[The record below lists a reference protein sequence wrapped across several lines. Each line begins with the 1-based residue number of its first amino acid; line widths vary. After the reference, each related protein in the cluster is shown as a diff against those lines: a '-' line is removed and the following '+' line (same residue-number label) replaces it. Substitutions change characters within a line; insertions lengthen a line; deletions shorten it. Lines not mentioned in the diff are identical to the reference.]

1 MSKSNLALSVLNVVL
16 AALSLVLLL
25 AEIHFERTSPLG
37 YSRHDEEIIGKSV
50 EDLFVR
56 TPVLPDCFVASSCGS
71 SSQLCLFYD
80 KEKSWLWTYPSR
92 FLVISSNNV
101 VFCQSWL

>member
-1 MSKSNLALSVLNVVL
+1 MSKSILALSVLNVALV
-16 AALSLVLLL
+16 ALSLALLF
-25 AEIHFERTSPLG
+25 AEIYFERTSPLG
-37 YSRHDEEIIGKSV
+37 FGRHDEEIIGKSV

-80 KEKSWLWTYPSR
+80 EEKALLWTYPSR
-92 FLVISSNNV
+92 FLVVSSNSV